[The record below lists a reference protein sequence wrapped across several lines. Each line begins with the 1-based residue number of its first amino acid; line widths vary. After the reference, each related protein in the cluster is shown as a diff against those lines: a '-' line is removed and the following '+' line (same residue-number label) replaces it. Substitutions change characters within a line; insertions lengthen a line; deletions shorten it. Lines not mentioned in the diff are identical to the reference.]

1 MISIFFKNI
10 SNDLLSSSPDDAF
23 IPGET
28 EFQVKVEN
36 TEINLFVW
44 AILLNRIEIA
54 KIFWKIGKVW
64 FFFKLQNLKKFYL
77 NLHFL
82 FESFK

>member
-1 MISIFFKNI
+1 MVILIFIKKI
-10 SNDLLSSSPDDAF
+10 SNDLLASSPDDAF

-28 EFQVKVEN
+28 EFQEKVEN

-54 KIFWKIGKVW
+54 KIFWKIGKVLLID
-64 FFFKLQNLKKFYL
+64 FFKL
-77 NLHFL
+77 
-82 FESFK
+82 ES